1 MSLAFCPNPNNFLRL
16 KAREIIRI
24 WTKRPW
30 NYSLIS
36 LVTIWLH
43 ILIVFYHRSD
53 CQNALQQRLLLS
65 STCHVTMWTI
75 WAQHSCF
82 HCQDQEEIGII
93 VALESGAQ
101 LAIKRE
107 GESCIAFIRIKFI
120 SKRDVEHLSLRY
132 AGLDRFL
139 QLCTNYVAVL
149 FVCVCLFRNLS
160 ILCIFTHLSFDFFLS
175 RWLY

>member
-1 MSLAFCPNPNNFLRL
+1 MDKTPLKLFPNFTRHH
-16 KAREIIRI
+16 
-24 WTKRPW
+24 
-30 NYSLIS
+30 LI
-36 LVTIWLH
+36 THTYCI
-43 ILIVFYHRSD
+43 
-53 CQNALQQRLLLS
+53 LS
-65 STCHVTMWTI
+65 SKWLSKCSSAAFAAVLNMPCYHVDN
-75 WAQHSCF
+75 WAQRSCF
-82 HCQDQEEIGII
+82 HCQDREEIGII
-93 VALESGAQ
+93 VALESGVQ

-120 SKRDVEHLSLRY
+120 SKRDVEHLSLRQ

-139 QLCTNYVAVL
+139 QLRTNYVAVL